1 MSIFAVKYKS
11 PMQLDT
17 LRHLAEERLGYTPKT
32 PIALDQLG
40 VLIRTTT
47 GESISLSTLK
57 RLWGYVPS
65 KHVPSYHVLS
75 ILSRFC
81 GFKDWDDFTNA
92 YERGD
97 ATSPDSGFLSYDC
110 VESRKLK
117 KGDLLMIEWLPN
129 KGCTLQWDGKLFQV
143 LQTHNI
149 KLREGDTFEAN
160 LFCIGEP
167 FYATNVVRDGRSM
180 SSYCGARNK
189 GVQSIKIIP
198 A

>member
-1 MSIFAVKYKS
+1 MRIFAVKYNS

-17 LRHLAEERLGYTPKT
+17 LKHLVEARLGYTPKT
-32 PIALDQLG
+32 PMALNQLG
-40 VLIRTTT
+40 LLIRTTT

-65 KHVPSYHVLS
+65 KHIPSYHILS

-81 GFKDWDDFTNA
+81 GFKDWDDFIKS
-92 YERGD
+92 YELGS
-97 ATSPDSGFLSYDC
+97 ATSSNSGFLSSNS
-110 VESRKLK
+110 VESINLK
-117 KGDLLMIEWLPN
+117 VGDLLIIDWLPN
-129 KGCTLQWDGKLFQV
+129 KGCTLQWDGKQFHV

-167 FYATNVVRDGRSM
+167 FYATSVIRDGQQLPA
-180 SSYCGARNK
+180 YCGARHK